1 MISLPSVF
9 PQHSAKPKLF
19 FPLLPSKLFLPSTY
33 NMWYYMLKFGIFL
46 IRLIYLINLLRLE
59 EFFGISQIWT
69 ASDSNNGIKWVE
81 NDIHVIESILRPCPG
96 NEKNFWTSCS
106 RNPTTNVWPN
116 GFLILKK
123 ANEVWKSWDLS
134 KSHDI
139 ICGACGKKLRRFWT
153 ICHVRCLQT
162 EVSQKMNRS
171 IENDP
176 VRFGFKVMVE
186 LGFDFRTFCIG
197 NREHRL
203 IHV

>member
-1 MISLPSVF
+1 M
-9 PQHSAKPKLF
+9 F
-19 FPLLPSKLFLPSTY
+19 FPSTRQSQ
-33 NMWYYMLKFGIFL
+33 KKIFL
-46 IRLIYLINLLRLE
+46 SCPPNFFYHPHTTCVTTCYNLVYFWIRLIYLINLLRLA

-139 ICGACGKKLRRFWT
+139 ICGACGKKLRRFRI

-162 EVSQKMNRS
+162 EVSLMKNRTVEKDS
-171 IENDP
+171 
-176 VRFGFKVMVE
+176 VRFGVKVMVE
-186 LGFDFRTFCIG
+186 LWFDFKTFCIG
-197 NREHRL
+197 NREHRF